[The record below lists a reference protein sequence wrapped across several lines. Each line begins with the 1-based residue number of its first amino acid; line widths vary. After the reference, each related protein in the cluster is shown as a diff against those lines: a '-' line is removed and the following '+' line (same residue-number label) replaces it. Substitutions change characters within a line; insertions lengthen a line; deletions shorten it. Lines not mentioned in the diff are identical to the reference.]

1 MRFAVL
7 LSVCVSLATTSLC
20 NGVEFSQVRDLPA
33 LKLGATDLDAILLET
48 HALIDAA
55 NGPEDSGRESV
66 KVSIDGQDIEIPHLS
81 LASSVAF
88 PNEVFGFSYM
98 YNQADKPI
106 SSVTI
111 DLGDSLRRVSVS
123 GESAEKVDA
132 LSKLLEKDFRRY
144 ATAVGGVKFRRVAG
158 ICLSMLFLT
167 SLMIGSAYYWNSR
180 NRSAL
185 GIPICSAVGFLLVLL
200 VPWNRFLPG
209 FVLYQRYSPFF
220 LIRHAPQIFLLCLVA
235 ALFGIPLSYFL
246 SRKSGSD
253 FARVS
258 HQPRCCSRLPVAS
271 VSRLNCFDP
280 SNVVIGAAR

>member
-20 NGVEFSQVRDLPA
+20 NGVELDRDLPP

-48 HALIDAA
+48 HSFVDAA
-55 NGPEDSGRESV
+55 NGPEDSGWETV
-66 KVSIDGQDIEIPHLS
+66 KVSIDGQNIEIPHLS

-88 PNEVFGFSYM
+88 PNQVFGFSYM
-98 YNQADKPI
+98 YNQAGKPI

-123 GESAEKVDA
+123 GESADKVDA

-144 ATAVGGVKFRRVAG
+144 ATAAGGLKFRRVTG

-167 SLMIGSAYYWNSR
+167 SLMIGSAYYWNNR
-180 NRSAL
+180 NRTAL
-185 GIPICSAVGFLLVLL
+185 GIPICSAIGFLLVLL
-200 VPWNRFLPG
+200 LPWNRFLPG

-220 LIRHAPQIFLLCLVA
+220 LIRHAPQIFVLCVVA
-235 ALFGIPLSYFL
+235 ALFGIPLFYFL
-246 SRKSGSD
+246 SRKQ
-253 FARVS
+253 R
-258 HQPRCCSRLPVAS
+258 
-271 VSRLNCFDP
+271 
-280 SNVVIGAAR
+280 

>member
-1 MRFAVL
+1 MRVTIL
-7 LSVCVSLATTSLC
+7 LSVCVSLATTSLS

-33 LKLGATDLDAILLET
+33 LKLGATDLDAILLKT

-55 NGPEDSGRESV
+55 NGPEDLGRETV

-144 ATAVGGVKFRRVAG
+144 STRCWWHEISPCNRDMPFDVVFDIAHDQQRVLLEQSKPQGVGDADLFCGRLFASTPCAVEQVASRV
-158 ICLSMLFLT
+158 CPLSTLFAFL
-167 SLMIGSAYYWNSR
+167 SHQACVSDLSPRASCSSYWNSR
-180 NRSAL
+180 VVFSFAKRAVAILFALPNARSVFRL
-185 GIPICSAVGFLLVLL
+185 AVAC
-200 VPWNRFLPG
+200 R
-209 FVLYQRYSPFF
+209 S
-220 LIRHAPQIFLLCLVA
+220 
-235 ALFGIPLSYFL
+235 
-246 SRKSGSD
+246 
-253 FARVS
+253 
-258 HQPRCCSRLPVAS
+258 
-271 VSRLNCFDP
+271 
-280 SNVVIGAAR
+280 

>member
-20 NGVEFSQVRDLPA
+20 NGGEFSQVRDLPT

-48 HALIDAA
+48 HSFIDAA
-55 NGPEDSGRESV
+55 NGPEDSGWETV
-66 KVSIDGQDIEIPHLS
+66 KVSIDGQNIEIPHLS

-123 GESAEKVDA
+123 GESADKVDA

-144 ATAVGGVKFRRVAG
+144 ATAAGGVKFRRVTG

-167 SLMIGSAYYWNSR
+167 SLMIGSAYYWNNR
-180 NRSAL
+180 NRTAL

-200 VPWNRFLPG
+200 VPWNRFLSG

-220 LIRHAPQIFLLCLVA
+220 LIRHAPQIFVLSVVA
-235 ALFGIPLSYFL
+235 ALFGIPLFYFL
-246 SRKSGSD
+246 SRKK
-253 FARVS
+253 R
-258 HQPRCCSRLPVAS
+258 
-271 VSRLNCFDP
+271 
-280 SNVVIGAAR
+280 